1 MSDKKMGRPRK
12 TEKGGSNITFYMSRE
27 IQNIIRENGGS
38 RWIAELVL
46 AELKR
51 RNERKQS

>member
-12 TEKGGSNITFYMSRE
+12 TERGGSNITFYMSHE